1 MLISNIITPPSKYL
15 QKHTHKIHHNQIE
28 VRTEIQ
34 IQRLLVTISPLA
46 SMNSYK
52 RICIIL
58 SIYSQ

>member
-15 QKHTHKIHHNQIE
+15 QKHIHKIHLIHIK

-34 IQRLLVTISPLA
+34 RLLVIVGPLA

-52 RICIIL
+52 RICIIK

>member
-15 QKHTHKIHHNQIE
+15 QKHIHKIHHIQIK
-28 VRTEIQ
+28 VRTE

-46 SMNSYK
+46 LMNSYK
-52 RICIIL
+52 IICIIK

>member
-15 QKHTHKIHHNQIE
+15 QKHIHKIHDIKIKLI
-28 VRTEIQ
+28 TE
-34 IQRLLVTISPLA
+34 IQRLLVTVSPLE

-52 RICIIL
+52 RICIIK